1 MSFAKNKDKSVWIAE
16 SLAAKLRDNAVLPG
30 LKRIW
35 PDRIK
40 TLVVPE
46 VSYMP
51 EASGSLSSSAFKSVD
66 HNVWKQLAC
75 RPLDGS
81 LNADFWQQAVCMEPD
96 IPIRG
101 PEPLANTKV
110 YFCYDRDYLYVG
122 VRAQDPP
129 FRADTGNNAED
140 ERRRLANEA
149 IRISIDAKHD
159 HSQCISI
166 FANALGEVFCR
177 KALIKAG
184 FADWDYYSGD
194 SSTSFEQDIELEIT
208 TAVCV
213 GDKGWTLEMAIPF
226 SELGVA
232 PQPFTVMG
240 LNVARIATEL
250 PEENYTVEYS
260 WMDRDLRDSNVL
272 PMTMGD
278 MALAS
283 LPVSLVAIDFPAY
296 TWGTNRVPIKLKNNT
311 GSSLTVQITSRGL
324 MDVAIEAPPYGGTH
338 PSVLSEL
345 IELPSGE
352 ITETDFPLE
361 VSVILTPQ
369 CMEFE
374 IRNVA
379 NSELLYRAIYTFGKS
394 AIIYP
399 FGVEKKLQ
407 TPSSD
412 DPDFIEK
419 RTRFIVGQQPLFK
432 RLTTRQSAE
441 SDFVLEAVDGSVHF
455 NLMADGI
462 LGQIADWLC
471 SIYDNDEDRLIG
483 AAFFLSQPAVMTY
496 SGPRAS
502 FASQMNSLT
511 IIRCGGGICSE
522 YGRAFV
528 GLASRMKSVATG
540 EHFKARCLMLKGH
553 TLATVR
559 MDDSWIPF
567 DPNTNNVK
575 AFWRHDHRS
584 LANYRELATDPTLLA
599 KNGSILTV
607 FNTAAFLHYL
617 PSLGNWPQGAPTE

>member
-1 MSFAKNKDKSVWIAE
+1 MSFLKNKDKSAWVAE
-16 SLAAKLRDNAVLPG
+16 RLAAMVRDNAVLPD

-40 TLVVPE
+40 TLVVPA

-51 EASGSLSSSAFKSVD
+51 EPSGSLSSSPSRSMD
-66 HNVWKQLAC
+66 HNVWKQRAC
-75 RPLDGS
+75 RRLDGS
-81 LNADFWQQAVCMEPD
+81 LNADFWQQAVCIEPD

-101 PEPLANTKV
+101 PEPPAGTKV
-110 YFCYDRDYLYVG
+110 YFCYDRNYLYVG

-129 FRADTGNNAED
+129 FRADTSNNAEG

-149 IRISIDAKHD
+149 IRISIDPKHD

-177 KALIKAG
+177 KSLVKAG
-184 FADWDYYSGD
+184 CADWDYYFGD
-194 SSTSFEQDIELEIT
+194 PSTSFEKDIELEIT

-213 GDKGWTLEMAIPF
+213 GDKGWTLEMAVPF
-226 SELGVA
+226 SELGIV
-232 PQPFTVMG
+232 PQSGAIMG
-240 LNVARIATEL
+240 LNVARTATEL
-250 PEENYTVEYS
+250 PKENYTVEYS
-260 WMDRDLRDSNVL
+260 WMDRNLRDSNVL

-283 LPVSLVAIDFPAY
+283 MPVSLVSIDFPAY

-311 GSSLTVQITSRGL
+311 GSPLTVQITSRGL

-338 PSVLSEL
+338 QPVLSES
-345 IELPSGE
+345 IKLPPDE
-352 ITETDFPLE
+352 VTEAAFPLE
-361 VSVILTPQ
+361 APVVSTPQ

-374 IRNVA
+374 IRNIA

-394 AIIYP
+394 AVIYP

-407 TPSSD
+407 TPSPD

-432 RLTTRQSAE
+432 RLTTRQNAE
-441 SDFVLEAVDGSVHF
+441 SDFVLEAVDGSVRF
-455 NLMADGI
+455 NLMVDGV

-471 SIYDNDEDRLIG
+471 SIYHNDEDRLIG

-528 GLASRMKSVATG
+528 GLASRMKSTDTG
-540 EHFKARCLMLKGH
+540 EYFKARCLMLKGH
-553 TLATVR
+553 TLATVWMEDR
-559 MDDSWIPF
+559 WVPF

-575 AFWRHDHRS
+575 AFWRHDHRT

-617 PSLGNWPQGAPTE
+617 PSLGNWPQGAPAE